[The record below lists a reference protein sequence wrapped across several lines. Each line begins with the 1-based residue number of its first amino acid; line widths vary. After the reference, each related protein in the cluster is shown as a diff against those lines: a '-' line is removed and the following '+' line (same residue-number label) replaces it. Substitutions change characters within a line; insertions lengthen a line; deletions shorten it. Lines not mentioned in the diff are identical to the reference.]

1 MSTYVSRF
9 ATVSEAITYAEA
21 NGQGTLTLNPDGSI
35 FNSNGQVMG
44 YDSDGNLAPQGPAP
58 GPVAPIPVPV
68 PEAVVA
74 VPLPKPSGAFGR
86 FLSVSA
92 AIDYAVANG
101 QGTLSVQFDGTV
113 TNESGQIMVYDSSGN
128 LAPSAAVFEPVAG
141 VIGGIVPDP
150 VADAAVEITA
160 VSNTVKIPK
169 VGSAE
174 YKALL
179 LETGRTDLI
188 GFNYAA
194 HLSATK
200 EVNTAV
206 PAEKTSYVSRFA
218 TVAKAIEYA
227 EANGQGAMTL
237 NADGSIVNSNGE
249 VMGYDSAGNLAPSV
263 AVYEPVA
270 GVIGGIVPDPVPVP
284 VEQTSYVSRFA
295 TVAEAI
301 EYAEANGQGTMILND
316 DGSIV
321 NESGSVM
328 RYDSEGNLS
337 PRGRATVADVAV
349 EVAPVSNTVKIPKVG
364 SAEYK
369 VLLLETGRT
378 DLIGFNYAAHL
389 SVKKEVNTEAL
400 DIYLEAETG
409 IALLG
414 QLDSVDINALFATAS
429 PTQILELTTKFADDQ
444 AFQAFLASETTPVAP
459 EEGSAEYDQLLE
471 DTGKA
476 DLTDFDYE
484 DFVFSKTNAEQA
496 LIRAGLDK
504 KFGNIKVRSG
514 TNPESVF
521 QNDTT
526 PLALIGSTGSD
537 KVVGGLGNDV
547 LISSGG
553 EDVLEGGA
561 GVDSVIMSTSAAKS
575 QIVRDSVS
583 NNWVVTGDSGS
594 DTLVDVERVMFDDSS
609 LALDVGK
616 DEIGGKAALLLGA
629 LLGRDAINNPAYV
642 GTVIGLLDGG
652 MSIDELAAVAIE
664 SLSLTS
670 DEALI
675 TTLWEN
681 LLGVGPTESEKASVI
696 ELLDNGLTQVELI
709 LLAAD
714 SEINESNIDL
724 IGIAQTGLSYSVD
737 IGG

>member
-9 ATVSEAITYAEA
+9 GTVSEAITYAEA

-35 FNSNGQVMG
+35 FNSNGEAMG
-44 YDSDGNLAPQGPAP
+44 YDSAGNLAPQGYASA
-58 GPVAPIPVPV
+58 VSV
-68 PEAVVA
+68 PEPVVVA
-74 VPLPKPSGAFGR
+74 SAPKPSGDFGR

-188 GFNYAA
+188 GFNY
-194 HLSATK
+194 
-200 EVNTAV
+200 E
-206 PAEKTSYVSRFA
+206 
-218 TVAKAIEYA
+218 
-227 EANGQGAMTL
+227 
-237 NADGSIVNSNGE
+237 
-249 VMGYDSAGNLAPSV
+249 
-263 AVYEPVA
+263 
-270 GVIGGIVPDPVPVP
+270 
-284 VEQTSYVSRFA
+284 
-295 TVAEAI
+295 
-301 EYAEANGQGTMILND
+301 
-316 DGSIV
+316 
-321 NESGSVM
+321 
-328 RYDSEGNLS
+328 
-337 PRGRATVADVAV
+337 
-349 EVAPVSNTVKIPKVG
+349 
-364 SAEYK
+364 
-369 VLLLETGRT
+369 
-378 DLIGFNYAAHL
+378 AHL

-400 DIYLEAETG
+400 DIYLEAENG

-414 QLDSVDINALFATAS
+414 QLASVDINALFATAS

-514 TNPESVF
+514 TNPEGVI
-521 QNDTT
+521 QNHTT

-537 KVVGGLGNDV
+537 KVVGGLGDDV

-561 GVDSVIMSTSAAKS
+561 GVDLVIMSKSAAKS
-575 QIVRDSVS
+575 QVVRDSVS
-583 NNWVVTGDSGS
+583 DNWIVTGDSGS

-616 DEIGGKAALLLGA
+616 DEIGGKTALLLGA
-629 LLGRDAINNPAYV
+629 LLGPDAINNPAYV

-670 DEALI
+670 NEALI

-681 LLGVGPTESEKASVI
+681 LLGVEPTESEKASVI
-696 ELLDNGLTQVELI
+696 ELLDNGLTSVELI

-737 IGG
+737 TGG